1 MGDDLQDI
9 MSLFESESHSFV
21 LRLWQEHGTPP
32 DPLSP
37 DALAAA
43 PPEGDVPGPGQPV
56 ELRGW
61 VEHVQTG
68 ARYYFRDL
76 TEIKRIIAECLD
88 ETGYAEQAFEPI
100 QTPPEDDRP

>member
-1 MGDDLQDI
+1 MGDELQDI

-32 DPLSP
+32 DAPSA
-37 DALAAA
+37 DALSVN
-43 PPEGDVPGPGQPV
+43 PPSADTAGPGQPV

-76 TEIKRIIAECLD
+76 TEIKRIIADCLD